1 LAAAGIKRI
10 KYHRD
15 YRNDDLVKDILGE
28 SGVALEQL

>member
-15 YRNDDLVKDILGE
+15 YRNDELVKDILGE